1 MIGPERGER
10 SMNVRESLGSDHDAI
25 NFRLSD
31 LANAVEGADF
41 PTILRV
47 FREVDRG
54 LRAHIDGEERYLFEH
69 FEDDHPDVLR
79 ELREDHDRFRRA
91 LDELMVQTE
100 LHTLRKERI
109 DELVAE
115 LRAHAAKENRTLYEW
130 AEEPSC
136 EDPRDALFAFLEE
149 RRMGLREKG

>member
-1 MIGPERGER
+1 
-10 SMNVRESLGSDHDAI
+10 MNVRESLGSDHDAI
-25 NFRLSD
+25 NLRLSD
-31 LANAVEGADF
+31 LANAVESADF

-47 FREVDRG
+47 FREVDGG

-69 FEDDHPDVLR
+69 FAERHPDVIR
-79 ELREDHDRFRRA
+79 ELREDHDRFRRT
-91 LDELMVQTE
+91 LDELMIETE

-130 AEEPSC
+130 AEEPFC
-136 EDPRDALFAFLEE
+136 ELPRNALFAFLEE
-149 RRMGLREKG
+149 RRMTLREEG